1 MRLRYGVRLCLLK
14 RTTLAS
20 RGLCRY
26 IAGRLL
32 APQGGTVKHVDRFL
46 LPSIAQVEYA
56 LGETSHVVITN
67 LLTPI
72 ADFVTGMHTIVTFRL
87 PLASGLVGRILEP
100 LAKRIVH
107 QDAVIL
113 REQTRNVRRFGGER
127 FVSSD
132 VDILG
137 GHILRLLRQAERGEA
152 ASAGELE
159 TVKLEV

>member
-1 MRLRYGVRLCLLK
+1 VR
-14 RTTLAS
+14 RSAEAVEAEYIGEPRPS
-20 RGLCRY
+20 G

-56 LGETSHVVITN
+56 LGDSSHVVINN
-67 LLTPI
+67 LLTPLS
-72 ADFVTGMHTIVTFRL
+72 DFVTSMHAIVTFRL
-87 PLASGLVGRILEP
+87 PLASALVGRILEP

-127 FVSSD
+127 FVSTD

-152 ASAGELE
+152 GAPGDGE
-159 TVKLEV
+159 TVRLEV